1 MASRNKL
8 TLNKIKRIFKEIGK
22 SIGEFFKKLWQKY
35 KELPSKVKLIGFIWL
50 IILIVIVV
58 LITSSSSNNKTL
70 KAYHEYETKINDA
83 ALKYVENNNYYGT
96 RDNKVKVDLEELK
109 DANLI
114 TEKDLP
120 DNTCK
125 GYSLTYYDDETS
137 SFNSVSYINCKKY
150 TSEDYYDYK
159 S

>member
-1 MASRNKL
+1 MASRNQKA
-8 TLNKIKRIFKEIGK
+8 LNKVKRIFKEIGK
-22 SIGEFFKKLWQKY
+22 SISEFFKGLWNKFQA
-35 KELPSKVKLIGFIWL
+35 LPTKVKAIGGLWL
-50 IILIVIVV
+50 VIIIVIIILIST
-58 LITSSSSNNKTL
+58 TSSNKNILKTYQGYEKLINEATL
-70 KAYHEYETKINDA
+70 KYIEANQ
-83 ALKYVENNNYYGT
+83 YYGT

-125 GYSLTYYDDETS
+125 GYSLTYYDDKAS